1 MNGADKLEIRQI
13 VNSGYEKIVKTM
25 FDCLEAIS
33 KDEESPADDKEQ
45 LNAHI
50 MTLGNI
56 SYTLHFEIILS

>member
-1 MNGADKLEIRQI
+1 
-13 VNSGYEKIVKTM
+13 VNSGYETIVKTM

-33 KDEESPADDKEQ
+33 KDEESPADDREQ

-56 SYTLHFEIILS
+56 SYTLHFEIILN